1 MNLIDAYINEVGRFL
16 PGKNRLDIE
25 AEIRSALQDLLD
37 ERSRALGKPVD
48 EELTLAVLK
57 EYGDP
62 QKVAESYEPERYLIG
77 PKLYPHYIRVLQ
89 TVFPIVAALS
99 LVAVGVSL
107 GFSQGGVQ
115 LSLPAVIEL
124 IANALA
130 ELLGALVSA
139 LGVITLIFAIL
150 QWTVPDFKEKPREWD
165 PRSLL
170 KAKPQDHVKVG
181 SLVTDTIFTVLA
193 LLVFNF
199 APWLIAI
206 SFLHDGQWWLG
217 SPAASPG
224 RFPGTPILSEAFFSY
239 LPLLNV
245 IWIAQLTLNLILLG
259 AGRWQSWSR
268 WLAFGLKV
276 VTIGALIMM
285 LSGPSLIG
293 VTVETLMAGGFP
305 SREAAELLV
314 TFFRQGA
321 VVGLVIALLF
331 TVVDALKHVV
341 LLTGRNLPDFLR
353 EIASS

>member
-1 MNLIDAYINEVGRFL
+1 MNLIDVYVNEVGRFL
-16 PGKNRLDIE
+16 SGKNRLDIE

-37 ERSRALGKPVD
+37 ERSRELDKPVD

-62 QKVAESYEPERYLIG
+62 QKVAESYAPERYLIG
-77 PKLYPHYIRVLQ
+77 PRLYPHYISVLQ
-89 TVFPIVAALS
+89 IVLPIVAALS
-99 LVAVGVSL
+99 LVAVGVSI

-115 LSLPAVIEL
+115 LSLEAVIEL

-130 ELLGALVSA
+130 ELFAALVSA
-139 LGVITLIFAIL
+139 LGSITLIFAIL
-150 QWTVPDFKEKPREWD
+150 QWSVPDFKEKPREWD

-170 KAKPQDHVKVG
+170 KTKPQDHVKVG
-181 SLVTDTIFTVLA
+181 SLVTDTIFTGLA

-199 APWLIAI
+199 APWLISL
-206 SFLHDGQWWLG
+206 SFIHDGQWWFG
-217 SPAASPG
+217 SPG
-224 RFPGTPILSEAFFSY
+224 RIPGMPILSDTFFGY

-245 IWIAQLTLNLILLG
+245 IWIAQIALNLILLG
-259 AGRWQSWSR
+259 AGRWQTWSR
-268 WLAFGLKV
+268 WLAFGLKI
-276 VTIGALIMM
+276 VTIGVLVML

-293 VTVETLMAGGFP
+293 ITVDSLMAANFP

-321 VVGLVIALLF
+321 VVALVIALLF
-331 TVVDALKHVV
+331 TIVDAFKQIV